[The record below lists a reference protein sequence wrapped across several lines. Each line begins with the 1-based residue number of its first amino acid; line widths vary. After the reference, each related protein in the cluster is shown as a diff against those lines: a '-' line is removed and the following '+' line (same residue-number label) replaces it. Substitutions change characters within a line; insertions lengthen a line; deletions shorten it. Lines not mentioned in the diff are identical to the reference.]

1 MVYVKSRKFFLHK
14 YYILRCFFVEKYDY
28 PKRARAKCF
37 GDFFRYEDVSKFRKN
52 IIKANGNV
60 SIKNIG

>member
-1 MVYVKSRKFFLHK
+1 M
-14 YYILRCFFVEKYDY
+14 EKYDY

-52 IIKANGNV
+52 IIKENGNV